1 MEQFLRKLMTF
12 SFQSY
17 NQQRTIEYMKQKCTG
32 YQGYS
37 LEELNYL
44 FIRAKATVSAKKYTF
59 PITVVGVLFATMGIV
74 YWLFTKVHALLT
86 MYDQLKVSFK
96 TTLSLEE
103 YILLVFKGASVCL
116 LFTVVIAFFV
126 LITVTK
132 NYKEAKMN
140 EVLLE
145 RLINDGNLEKQLS
158 GGNYGTR
165 TKRI

>member
-1 MEQFLRKLMTF
+1 MTF

-17 NQQRTIEYMKQKCTG
+17 NQQRTIEYMKQRGTG
-32 YQGYS
+32 YQEYS

-59 PITVVGVLFATMGIV
+59 PITVVGVLFATMGLA
-74 YWLFTKVHALLT
+74 YGLFTKVHALLT
-86 MYDQLKVSFK
+86 MYDQFKVSFE

-116 LFTVVIAFFV
+116 LFTGVVAFFV
-126 LITVTK
+126 LITVIK
-132 NYKEAKMN
+132 SYKEAKMN

-145 RLINDGNLEKQLS
+145 QLINEGNLKEQPL
-158 GGNYGTR
+158 GGTYGTR